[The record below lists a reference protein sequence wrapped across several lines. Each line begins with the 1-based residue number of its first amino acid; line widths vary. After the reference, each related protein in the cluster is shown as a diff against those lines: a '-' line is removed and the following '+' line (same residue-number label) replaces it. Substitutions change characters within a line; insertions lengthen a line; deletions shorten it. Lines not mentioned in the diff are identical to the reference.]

1 MTTRTAASVT
11 RTMADDDRTGD
22 AARRPDGSSAPSRPG
37 GRDGA
42 WGAPSYLVAGPLTLG
57 LPGFGLDHLLG
68 TAFLGP
74 LGIVAGV
81 ALGAWYVW
89 FRYGVDREPTD
100 ARPGTVHD
108 DGAPAAR
115 TTAGPSSATGHPHP
129 RSHDDVRAEE
139 TT

>member
-1 MTTRTAASVT
+1 
-11 RTMADDDRTGD
+11 MADDDRPGD
-22 AARRPDGSSAPSRPG
+22 AAGRPGDAAVPHHPG

-57 LPGFGLDHLLG
+57 LPGFGLDHVLG
-68 TAFLGP
+68 TSFLGP
-74 LGIVAGV
+74 LGLVAGV
-81 ALGAWYVW
+81 VLGAWYVW
-89 FRYGVDREPTD
+89 FRYGVQREPTA
-100 ARPGTVHD
+100 ARAGAVHD